1 MPYLSRFARHRV
13 TPVQKSMS
21 VICAPA
27 SASAAPAVPGVTPRR
42 SSRLSSLLGSRSS
55 GTDGSS
61 TGGNVLMVKGAAECV
76 LSRCSKV
83 MLGDGSVVPLE
94 KAAREELHK

>member
-1 MPYLSRFARHRV
+1 
-13 TPVQKSMS
+13 MS

-27 SASAAPAVPGVTPRR
+27 STPAGGPAVPGATPRR
-42 SSRLSSLLGSRSS
+42 SSRLASLLGSRS
-55 GTDGSS
+55 GSVEG

-83 MLGDGSVVPLE
+83 MLGDGSVVPLD
-94 KAAREELHK
+94 KASRDDLHK